1 MSWSLISLGCV
12 KTFNISQFNSCLNP
26 LRRIFVH
33 LQLRERKRVLIV
45 SFRRNLI
52 CNCVADYNSLRGCVD
67 VRHFVSQPWFCLWI
81 LWQYPVQQ
89 HHPPTFENASI
100 MIRETEEEDGF
111 KLSRKESPD
120 FRMNSLPPTSAII
133 PTHQVL
139 IIDDAQLLDQEGMS
153 SYQCPEC

>member
-1 MSWSLISLGCV
+1 MSVTLYHSHD
-12 KTFNISQFNSCLNP
+12 
-26 LRRIFVH
+26 FVCEFYGDT
-33 LQLRERKRVLIV
+33 L
-45 SFRRNLI
+45 
-52 CNCVADYNSLRGCVD
+52 
-67 VRHFVSQPWFCLWI
+67 HFG
-81 LWQYPVQQ
+81 QYPVQQ

-139 IIDDAQLLDQEGMS
+139 IIDDAQLLFWKDACEDLD
-153 SYQCPEC
+153 